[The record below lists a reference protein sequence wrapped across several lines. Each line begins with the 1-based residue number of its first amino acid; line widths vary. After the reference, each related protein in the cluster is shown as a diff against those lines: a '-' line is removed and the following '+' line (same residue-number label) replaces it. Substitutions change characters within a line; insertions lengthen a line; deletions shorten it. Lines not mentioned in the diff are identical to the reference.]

1 MCLSVRKSAHTY
13 KSTIKAQRPCGA
25 YKAKKW
31 VFSTP
36 TLVTPEGDG
45 GAVENRVESLVR
57 FVNLGLGKKLV
68 NLVYF
73 FWRLTAMVIRFC
85 RLGFG

>member
-1 MCLSVRKSAHTY
+1 MCNFVRKSARTN
-13 KSTIKAQRPCGA
+13 KSRIRAQRPCGA

-45 GAVENRVESLVR
+45 GAVENIVE
-57 FVNLGLGKKLV
+57 
-68 NLVYF
+68 
-73 FWRLTAMVIRFC
+73 
-85 RLGFG
+85 

>member
-13 KSTIKAQRPCGA
+13 KSRIKAQRPCGA

-36 TLVTPEGDG
+36 TLVTPEGNV
-45 GAVENRVESLVR
+45 VEVERVD
-57 FVNLGLGKKLV
+57 
-68 NLVYF
+68 
-73 FWRLTAMVIRFC
+73 
-85 RLGFG
+85 

>member
-1 MCLSVRKSAHTY
+1 MCYIVCKIAHTY
-13 KSTIKAQRPCGA
+13 KSRIKAQRPCGA

-45 GAVENRVESLVR
+45 GAMESIV
-57 FVNLGLGKKLV
+57 G
-68 NLVYF
+68 
-73 FWRLTAMVIRFC
+73 
-85 RLGFG
+85 

>member
-1 MCLSVRKSAHTY
+1 MCLSVRKIAHTY
-13 KSTIKAQRPCGA
+13 KSRIKAQRPCGA

-45 GAVENRVESLVR
+45 GAMESIVD
-57 FVNLGLGKKLV
+57 
-68 NLVYF
+68 
-73 FWRLTAMVIRFC
+73 
-85 RLGFG
+85 

>member
-1 MCLSVRKSAHTY
+1 MCFNVRKSAHTY
-13 KSTIKAQRPCGA
+13 KSRIIAQRPCGA

-45 GAVENRVESLVR
+45 GAMES
-57 FVNLGLGKKLV
+57 
-68 NLVYF
+68 
-73 FWRLTAMVIRFC
+73 MVD
-85 RLGFG
+85 